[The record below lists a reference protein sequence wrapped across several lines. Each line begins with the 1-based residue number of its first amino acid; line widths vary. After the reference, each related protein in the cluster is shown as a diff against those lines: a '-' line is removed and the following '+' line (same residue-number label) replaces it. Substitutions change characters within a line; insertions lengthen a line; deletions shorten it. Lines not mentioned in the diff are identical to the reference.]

1 MREPSFGKENLGA
14 VIGAVLGS
22 IGGLMGV
29 AIPYAIMTRNVTDL
43 SAARTFG
50 ILGFFVGTPVGWFA
64 GGYIADWLGR
74 KLPTREAGVLG
85 GILGGLLP
93 ALGFALVGFLMSRH

>member
-22 IGGLMGV
+22 FGGLMGV
-29 AIPYAIMTRNVTDL
+29 AIPLALLTRNVADL

-50 ILGFFVGTPVGWFA
+50 IIGFFVGTPVGWFA
-64 GGYIADWLGR
+64 GGYLAHWFAG
-74 KLPTREAGVLG
+74 KLPVREAGIAG
-85 GILGGLLP
+85 GIIGGLLP
-93 ALGFALVGFLMSRH
+93 AGGFALIGFLLLHR

>member
-29 AIPYAIMTRNVTDL
+29 AIPLAILTHNVADL

-50 ILGFFVGTPVGWFA
+50 IIGFFVGTPVGWFA
-64 GGYIADWLGR
+64 GGYLAHWIAG
-74 KLPTREAGVLG
+74 KLPVREAGILG
-85 GILGGLLP
+85 GIIGGLLP
-93 ALGFALVGFLMSRH
+93 AGGFALVGFLLLRQ